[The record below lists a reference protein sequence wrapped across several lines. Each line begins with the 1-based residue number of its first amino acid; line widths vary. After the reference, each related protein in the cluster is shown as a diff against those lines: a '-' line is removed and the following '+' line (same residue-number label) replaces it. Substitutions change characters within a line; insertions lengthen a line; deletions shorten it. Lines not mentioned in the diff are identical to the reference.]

1 MSGRHREVRRSPESG
16 KHFRGGGEK
25 GSLTKGWNVRWKK
38 IHERNGTWKKHGPF
52 LPFQA
57 SSAAEW
63 WEEKMAKVVPQL
75 RLHCQAVRYPLFDM
89 VAFWV
94 QEKIRC
100 LSWRLCWWPQC
111 FFRPVLQTQDTT
123 HSTEG
128 FVPHGSHLGNHWIV
142 VTTGTSTKMRTCIA
156 WCSWNHPIQRKCTG
170 RLTTLMCWCHCFYLV
185 HVFVQCCVPFHLW
198 YSRVATKGVVKLP

>member
-1 MSGRHREVRRSPESG
+1 M
-16 KHFRGGGEK
+16 KHEKNMVHFYHLKLLLQLNGEK
-25 GSLTKGWNVRWKK
+25 KRWQKLFH
-38 IHERNGTWKKHGPF
+38 I
-52 LPFQA
+52 
-57 SSAAEW
+57 SDS
-63 WEEKMAKVVPQL
+63 MAKPW
-75 RLHCQAVRYPLFDM
+75 YPLFDM
-89 VAFWV
+89 VAFRV

-111 FFRPVLQTQDTT
+111 FFRPVLQIQDTT

-142 VTTGTSTKMRTCIA
+142 VTTGTSTKMLTWIA
-156 WCSWNHPIQRKCTG
+156 WCSWNHQIQRKCTG